1 MRKVLRIIIAMV
13 GIGIGCGVFAWVL
26 YSFKCPGYDYVLAYT
41 TIPAVMAAL
50 YVIVGILF
58 GIIFF
63 ILSPKIIDGIHGF
76 FQKLEHRLTEMPAL
90 DILFGV
96 IGIMIGM
103 VFAFLLSLIMRTIEV
118 PVLPEVITLLL
129 FLICGYYGGHIG
141 LTRRAELMDGYARR
155 GHLAKGI
162 AASSARHSSSADCGR
177 CAGSLSRQRRISVSS
192 ARATGRWRD
201 GGSGT
206 VTRWC
211 VMSSAKLPWNGSFPA

>member
-1 MRKVLRIIIAMV
+1 MRKVLRIIIALV
-13 GIGIGCGVFAWVL
+13 GIGFGCGIVAWVL
-26 YSFKCPGYDYVLAYT
+26 LSFKYPGYEYALRYT

-63 ILSPKIIDGIHGF
+63 ILSPRIIDGIRGF
-76 FQKLEHRLTEMPAL
+76 FQRVEHRLTEMPAL

-103 VFAFLLSLIMRTIEV
+103 VFAFLLSLIIRTIDV

-141 LTRRAELMDGYARR
+141 ITRRA
-155 GHLAKGI
+155 
-162 AASSARHSSSADCGR
+162 
-177 CAGSLSRQRRISVSS
+177 
-192 ARATGRWRD
+192 
-201 GGSGT
+201 
-206 VTRWC
+206 
-211 VMSSAKLPWNGSFPA
+211 